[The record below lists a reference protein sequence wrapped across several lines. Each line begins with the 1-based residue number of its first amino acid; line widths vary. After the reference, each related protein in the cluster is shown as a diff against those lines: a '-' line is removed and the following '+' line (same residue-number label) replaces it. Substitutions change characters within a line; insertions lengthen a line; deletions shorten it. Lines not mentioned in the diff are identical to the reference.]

1 MKTEEVKKLEANLYD
16 KPECVIHTRNLK
28 QPLNQGIVLK
38 KLDRVVKH
46 EQKVLVKVIY

>member
-16 KPECVIHTRNLK
+16 KPECVIHTRK

-38 KLDRVVKH
+38 KLDRVVKR